1 MTTATENFVLVNN
14 TGADIRDFDAAI
26 IAHVNDRVDLPEAI
40 ADLFEVEILEGY
52 NADGS
57 NRGIVNWA

>member
-1 MTTATENFVLVNN
+1 MNITLVNN
-14 TGADIRDFDAAI
+14 TGADIRDFEAAL
-26 IAHVNDRVDLPEAI
+26 IAHVNEGVALPEAI
-40 ADLFEVEILEGY
+40 ADLLTVKILEAY